1 MDTDERRRTEAAM
14 AKISRMKR
22 EVEADPAAAMQAS
35 LDASMAKFKRR
46 LLHMLLWVLLVT
58 ALTVAIY
65 LRSRS

>member
-1 MDTDERRRTEAAM
+1 MNTDERRRTEAAM

-35 LDASMAKFKRR
+35 LDASMAKFRRR
-46 LLHMLLWVLLVT
+46 LLHMLFWVLLVA
-58 ALTVAIY
+58 ALAVAIY